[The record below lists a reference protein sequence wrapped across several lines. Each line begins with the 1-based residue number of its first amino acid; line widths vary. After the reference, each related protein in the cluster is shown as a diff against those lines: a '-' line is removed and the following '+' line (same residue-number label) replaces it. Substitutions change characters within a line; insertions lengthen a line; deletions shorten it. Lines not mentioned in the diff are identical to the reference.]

1 MKKQII
7 ERILDGNIPT
17 MGESLM
23 MMNPGFMPLTELI
36 HTANAITK
44 QHHGKHLKMCAIH
57 AVKIGRCSGDCAFCA
72 QSAHH
77 KCDINI
83 VEIGDV
89 CSDEIVTHAMD
100 LQKHGVARF
109 SLVTS
114 GERLSDSE
122 FERILQIYRRLHD
135 ETGIGLC
142 ASLGGLDEKRAQALV
157 ACGVTRYHHNIETAC
172 SFFQNICST
181 HSYADK
187 LETIRIARTAGME
200 VCCGGIISMGETP
213 EQRIEMAYA
222 LRELDVDAV
231 PINILNPIPGT
242 RLEQQPLLSIDEI
255 LRTIALFRLIMPHK
269 TLCFAG
275 GRQNAMGNEEY
286 SGYEAGI
293 NALIIGDFLTTH
305 GKDLKEEL
313 SKLLA
318 LGHIKSYQEVLS

>member
-1 MKKQII
+1 MKNQIL
-7 ERILDGNIPT
+7 ERILYGHIPT
-17 MGESLM
+17 MEESLM
-23 MMNPGFMPLTELI
+23 LMHPDFMPLNELI
-36 HTANAITK
+36 HTANTITK
-44 QHHGKHLKMCAIH
+44 HHHGKHLKMCAIY
-57 AVKIGRCSGDCAFCA
+57 AAKVGKCSGDCAFCA

-77 KCDINI
+77 ECAIDFI
-83 VEIGDV
+83 EMGDV
-89 CSDEIVTHAMD
+89 SPYDIVAHATE

-122 FERILQIYRRLHD
+122 FERILQIYQRLHS
-135 ETGIGLC
+135 ETGISLC
-142 ASLGGLDEKRAQALV
+142 ASLGRLDEQRARSLV
-157 ACGVTRYHHNIETAC
+157 ECGVTRYHHNIETAC
-172 SFFQNICST
+172 SFFPHICST

-213 EQRIEMAYA
+213 RQRIEMAYA
-222 LRELDVDAV
+222 LRELDVDSV

-242 RLEQQPLLSIDEI
+242 RLEKQPLLSIDEI

-275 GRQNAMGNEEY
+275 GRQNAMGDDEY
-286 SGYEAGI
+286 AGYEAGI

-313 SKLLA
+313 SHLTA
-318 LGHIKSYQEVLS
+318 LGII